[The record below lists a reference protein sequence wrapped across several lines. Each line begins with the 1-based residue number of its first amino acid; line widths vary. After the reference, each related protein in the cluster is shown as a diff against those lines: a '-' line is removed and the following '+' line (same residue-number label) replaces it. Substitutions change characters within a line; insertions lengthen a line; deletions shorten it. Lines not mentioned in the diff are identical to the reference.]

1 MSGFIGL
8 SYEVIYQ
15 RAFSLINGDL
25 YTTYAVIVL
34 TFIIAMAVGNLSG
47 FFLRRFLFA
56 LELLGGIFTL
66 VFGLWLAEGSLY
78 TLYLPNIILIAI
90 LAVPAFII
98 GAHVPIYAY
107 YLRQRDFNLIYFI
120 YHLGAVVSMLLLEVL
135 IFPQLPL
142 SRVFIFLGSLQL
154 LIGLLLAL
162 AYKKQLFKINHYHF
176 DFTALKTFASSH
188 WHYLVGVGMISVLSY
203 FYHFMV
209 IRLLLFYQFLVR
221 PVYAYF
227 LIISIFYLTLG
238 AYLSSKKSYSLIKII
253 FAFTLNVFLVIFA
266 LAKLAPLIA
275 NLPFAHLNI
284 YFLLLD
290 LLALSPLLFSTMFF
304 CQVVSL
310 ICRQKQL
317 IDLHSGVLLA
327 ISSVGNLLG
336 FFLSAIFSH
345 WLGNYAW
352 LLFILMVT
360 LFLLWFIAGE
370 TGKTKLLICSL
381 ILISVGSYQF
391 ANYDL
396 GSLLSEA
403 LRIKKFVQRQVGD
416 GKPQVI
422 AGNPLDTY
430 AKFSQHHQ
438 YQLQDLTSNHHS
450 LVGTFEQ
457 ITPASSSAHLVY
469 IVDGYLS
476 HLLDTHYETLVGLLP
491 QMYFPKKLTKSLVI
505 GIGTGQTV
513 SGTAMISEHTSA
525 VDISPA
531 VFAFLPK
538 LSFYNHDLVNNQAVE
553 LIDSD
558 GMNYLKQNSGN
569 YQLILNTAT
578 NMFTHGVA
586 KLHTVEFLDLV
597 KKHLTTDGVYVS
609 WLDSSGVKTHAQLE
623 QIINLHRNYFNYLD
637 VYFLNSGYA
646 LLVSYQT
653 KRELRPLS
661 AELLDE
667 ADQAY
672 LASQGFVWKQLD
684 SAYNIHLKT
693 QAKTKAPLELS
704 KMDYPK
710 IEINAL
716 ESYLRNAGEK
726 DFYLSDQL
734 IGPALFID

>member
-25 YTTYAVIVL
+25 YTTYALIVL

-56 LELLGGIFTL
+56 LELLGGGFTL
-66 VFGLWLAEGSLY
+66 VFGLWLAEGNLY
-78 TLYLPNIILIAI
+78 TLYLPNIVLIAI

-98 GAHVPIYAY
+98 GAHVPLYAY
-107 YLRQRDFNLIYFI
+107 YLRERDFNLIYFI

-135 IFPQLPL
+135 IFPRLPL
-142 SRVFIFLGSLQL
+142 SWVFIFLGSLQL
-154 LIGLLLAL
+154 LIGLLLVM
-162 AYKKQLFKINHYHF
+162 AYRKQLFKISDYHF
-176 DFTALKTFASSH
+176 SSNTLKIFVCQN
-188 WHYLVGVGMISVLSY
+188 WHYLLGVALMSVMSY
-203 FYHFMV
+203 FFHFMI

-238 AYLSSKKSYSLIKII
+238 AYLSSKKSYSLTKII
-253 FAFTLNVFLVIFA
+253 FAFTLNIFLVIYV
-266 LAKLAPLIA
+266 LANLTPLIA
-275 NLPFAHLNI
+275 NLPFTHLNI

-304 CQVVSL
+304 CRVVSQ

-327 ISSVGNLLG
+327 ISSIGNLLG
-336 FFLSAIFSH
+336 FFLSAILSN
-345 WLGNYAW
+345 WLGNYSW
-352 LLFILMVT
+352 LLLILT
-360 LFLLWFIAGE
+360 ATIFLLWFIVEE
-370 TGKTKLLICSL
+370 TSKTNLLVLSL
-381 ILISVGSYQF
+381 ILIIFGGYQL
-391 ANYDL
+391 ANYNPD
-396 GSLLSEA
+396 SLLSEA
-403 LRIKKFVQRQVGD
+403 LRIKKFVQRQVSG

-422 AGNPLDTY
+422 AGNSLDTY
-430 AKFSQHHQ
+430 AKFSKHYH
-438 YQLQDLTSNHHS
+438 YQLKDLASNHHS

-457 ITPASSSAHLVY
+457 ITPASGSAHLVY
-469 IVDGYLS
+469 VIDGYLS
-476 HLLDTHYETLVGLLP
+476 HLLDTYCETLVGLLP
-491 QMYFPKKLTKSLVI
+491 QIYFPEKLTKSLVI

-513 SGTAMISEHTSA
+513 SGTAMISKQTTA

-531 VFAFLPK
+531 VFAFLSK
-538 LSFYNHDLVNNQAVE
+538 LSAYNHDLVNNPTVE
-553 LIDSD
+553 LVHSD
-558 GMNYLKQNSGN
+558 GMNYLKRDSGN

-597 KKHLTTDGVYVS
+597 SKHLIADGVYVS
-609 WLDSSGVKTHAQLE
+609 WLDSAGVKSHAQLG
-623 QIINLHRNYFNYLD
+623 QIIGLHRKYFNYID
-637 VYFLNSGYA
+637 AYFLNSGYV

-653 KRELRPLS
+653 KRDLRPLN
-661 AELLDE
+661 AELLN
-667 ADQAY
+667 ATDQAY
-672 LASQGFVWKQLD
+672 LADQGFSWKQLD
-684 SAYNIHLKT
+684 SVLNISLKT
-693 QAKTKAPLELS
+693 SAKTKAPLELS

-716 ESYLRNAGEK
+716 ESYLSNAGDD
-726 DFYLSDQL
+726 DFYLDDQL
-734 IGPALFID
+734 ISQSLLID